1 MELEEFE
8 KVVTKA
14 RDGDFSAR
22 VDEYKVSSEYR
33 SFAKLLNSMLEKAEN
48 NATLK
53 HRADLM
59 IKHNPMAIAILR
71 KDKSRIAINKM
82 YETMWEG
89 SHEELMRKKLYDF
102 DITVLSG
109 EDFYACFTTKKLS
122 VTQCFVKFPNG
133 KQKYLTLYALPVLD
147 KNGEIDGAFYIWA
160 DLTELQEKIEA
171 AKEMERRVN
180 AMIQD
185 NPLAIAVLRKDKSRV
200 SINKQYE
207 VAWRGTHDELMKKKL
222 YDFDITVLSG
232 EHFYACYETKKLAVT
247 EALVKFPDGVKK
259 YLTLYA
265 IPILDKAGE
274 IDGAFYVWVD
284 YTDLHEKMDAVQAME
299 YRVDSMIQNNP
310 LAIAVLR
317 KDKSRI
323 TINKQY
329 ENAWEGTREELMK
342 KKLYDFDIKV
352 LSGED
357 FYACYT
363 TKKLAITECLVTF
376 PGGKQKYLT
385 LNAIPILDQQGE
397 IDQAFYVWV
406 DYTDAHNKMDEIQKL
421 MDGAKKAQESLAAS
435 ATELGKSLT
444 LMAQGDLR
452 TRADVIEGDPLS
464 KLKSDFNKA
473 LDSIQPVMVE
483 LEKSATQM
491 KVTTD
496 DTSKSTQEISKST
509 EQVAIQAQKSTDG
522 AKKQMEEIE
531 RISKDVSDLSASIE
545 EIASTSHTL
554 MDHAAKAAS
563 EGNTAAEL
571 GKVATGKMQVVEK
584 ISGESVNEITALNE
598 QMKKISDIVKMIADI
613 SSQTNLL
620 ALNAAI
626 EAARAG
632 EHGRGFAVVAGEVR
646 NLAGESKSATG
657 KIEELINTIQASSN
671 KTAAAINSS
680 YKEIQAGIE
689 SVNQTVDALN
699 RITEESNIVAQGVN
713 EITKATE
720 AQAEATTRV
729 MQGMEESSTIT
740 RENQERM
747 EDMAALAE
755 ETSASTEEIASA
767 SSELANMAENLKTKM
782 GAFKLR

>member
-8 KVVTKA
+8 KVLTKA
-14 RDGDFSAR
+14 RDGNFSVR
-22 VDEYKVSSEYR
+22 VDEYKVPTEVR
-33 SFAKLLNSMLEKAEN
+33 SVAKLLNSMLEKAEEN
-48 NATLK
+48 DILK
-53 HRADLM
+53 RRADLM
-59 IKHNPMAIAILR
+59 IQQNPMAIAVLR
-71 KDKSRIAINKM
+71 KDKSRISVNRQ
-82 YETMWEG
+82 YEIAWEG
-89 SHEELMRKKLYDF
+89 TNEELMKKKLYDF

-122 VTQCFVKFPNG
+122 ITECFVKFPNG

-160 DLTELQEKIEA
+160 DYTELHKKIEEA
-171 AKEMERRVN
+171 QEAERRAN

-232 EHFYACYETKKLAVT
+232 EHFYACFETKKLAVT

-265 IPILDKAGE
+265 IPILDKKGE

-284 YTDLHEKMDAVQAME
+284 YTELHDKMDAVKAME
-299 YRVDSMIQNNP
+299 FRVDSMIQNNP

-323 TINKQY
+323 SINRQY
-329 ENAWEGTREELMK
+329 EIAWEGSHEELMK

-357 FYACYT
+357 FYACFT

-385 LNAIPILDQQGE
+385 LNAIPIIDQQGE
-397 IDQAFYVWV
+397 LDGAFYVWV
-406 DYTDAHNKMDEIQKL
+406 DYTDAHTKMEEIQKL
-421 MDGAKKAQESLAAS
+421 MDNTRKAQEALAAS
-435 ATELGKSLT
+435 AAELGKSLNH
-444 LMAQGDLR
+444 MADGDLR
-452 TRADVIEGDPLS
+452 TRADIMEGDPLA
-464 KLKSDFNKA
+464 KLKTDFNKA
-473 LDSIQPVMVE
+473 LESIQPVMVE
-483 LEKSATQM
+483 LEKAATQM

-509 EQVAIQAQKSTDG
+509 EQVAIQSQKSTDG
-522 AKKQMEEIE
+522 AKKQMEMIE

-545 EIASTSHTL
+545 EIASTSNTL
-554 MDHAAKAAS
+554 MDHAGKAAS
-563 EGNTAAEL
+563 EGNSAAEL

-689 SVNQTVDALN
+689 SVNKTVDALN
-699 RITEESNIVAQGVN
+699 RITAESNIVAQGVN

-729 MQGMEESSTIT
+729 MQGMEETSTIT

-767 SSELANMAENLKTKM
+767 SSELANMAETLKTKM